1 MRIFHVAD
9 MMKEVQNMIEASDI
23 QPRDQVLLFADRRSD
38 PGSIEV
44 ITTGLSFYVE
54 RSSVQKRRAGL

>member
-1 MRIFHVAD
+1 
-9 MMKEVQNMIEASDI
+9 MMKGVQNMIEADDI
-23 QPRDQVLLFADRRSD
+23 RPLDQVLLLADRRND
-38 PGSIEV
+38 PVSIEV